1 MSKLPILTAKELI
14 KVLKRF
20 GFKRIRQ
27 KGSHVFFAHE
37 DGRTTI
43 VPVHPGKDISRACW
57 AINKRRYKNFNTRLS
72 RTTKIVIVECWN
84 ISARSINLLPKRFF
98 LP

>member
-1 MSKLPILTAKELI
+1 MGKLPILTAKELI
-14 KVLKRF
+14 RVLKKI

-43 VPVHPGKDISRACW
+43 VPVHPGNEKYLNCND
-57 AINKRRYKNFNTRLS
+57 RL
-72 RTTKIVIVECWN
+72 VITHFPQVEK
-84 ISARSINLLPKRFF
+84 AFF
-98 LP
+98 LNFSIHKPVELLR